1 MNERID
7 PEDAARALDEI
18 RQRREQVIRRT
29 VFPAWYWWA
38 HAALI
43 VMLTACIE
51 SGSDVLLWVGIA
63 VFTVAAFLVDRPV
76 IRAARAATPRRGP
89 AGPGAT
95 RRTLIGLATFV
106 VVLVGVLVATALG
119 LNAAGVPYPATI
131 AATITA
137 VVFAVAARK
146 LVRYEQAVLLRRSGS
161 QG

>member
-1 MNERID
+1 MNDHID

-38 HAALI
+38 HAVLI

-51 SGSDVLLWVGIA
+51 SGSGVLLGVGIA
-63 VFTVAAFLVDRPV
+63 LFTVGALLVDRPV
-76 IRAARAATPRRGP
+76 IRAARAATPRRGL
-89 AGPGAT
+89 AGPGTA
-95 RRTLIGLATFV
+95 RRTLIWLATFV
-106 VVLVGVLVATALG
+106 VVLLAVLVATALG

-137 VVFAVAARK
+137 VVFAVAGRM
-146 LVRYEQAVLLRRSGS
+146 LVRYEQAMLVRRSGN